1 MEVTYRFS
9 DDFSME
15 DVVFEGLSGLE
26 YVTSTKDAL
35 NVMKLRNPAV
45 DFSRNA
51 KEGVYDE
58 LSDDEYQQALD
69 TIKCI
74 SDLWRYPGESGEDSA
89 KYEMNVLSLLANA
102 IELISRQDVELRRY
116 REEEE
121 LTAF

>member
-9 DDFSME
+9 DDFSVE

>member
-89 KYEMNVLSLLANA
+89 KYDMNVLSLLANA

-121 LTAF
+121 LTAV

>member
-121 LTAF
+121 LTAL

>member
-74 SDLWRYPGESGEDSA
+74 SDLWRYPGESGEETA
-89 KYEMNVLSLLANA
+89 QYEMNVLSLLANA